1 MITVPKIHLERL
13 DPIKI
18 YNFLRIA
25 DTNGVGYATN
35 YYLLTPDQKMFV
47 DALVKASEEVILQQI
62 EIYNEEL
69 GYFEEDYNDN

>member
-1 MITVPKIHLERL
+1 MITVPKIQLESL

-25 DTNGVGYATN
+25 DMNGVGYATN

-47 DALVKASEEVILQQI
+47 DALVKASEEVILEQI

-69 GYFEEDYNDN
+69 GYFEEDCNDN